1 VVSPFIAYF
10 LGINAQ
16 IAVVPAIA
24 AGNLTY
30 VVVIALA
37 VKLMKEAKRLTSLTS
52 PRIALRDQVDAIDAE
67 IVALS
72 MADNVNEVEL
82 EVKRQEKARLVQQM
96 REGEIRQTED
106 VSDEALVEMV
116 ENAIRDNPNDFPL
129 LTKYYLNAQ

>member
-1 VVSPFIAYF
+1 
-10 LGINAQ
+10 
-16 IAVVPAIA
+16 
-24 AGNLTY
+24 
-30 VVVIALA
+30 
-37 VKLMKEAKRLTSLTS
+37 
-52 PRIALRDQVDAIDAE
+52 
-67 IVALS
+67 